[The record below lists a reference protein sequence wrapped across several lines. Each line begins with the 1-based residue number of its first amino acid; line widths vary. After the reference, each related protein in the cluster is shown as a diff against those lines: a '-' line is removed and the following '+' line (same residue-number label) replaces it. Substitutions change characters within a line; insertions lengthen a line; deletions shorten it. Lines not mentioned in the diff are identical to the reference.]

1 VRTASII
8 HASLIVISLRLLIS
22 RTAAPMY
29 KPDRAGRTSSRLVDL
44 ERERLRRTKEGLILS
59 DRREKGAQVERET
72 EGLGQ
77 LGLIEPQRNQ

>member
-1 VRTASII
+1 
-8 HASLIVISLRLLIS
+8 
-22 RTAAPMY
+22 
-29 KPDRAGRTSSRLVDL
+29 
-44 ERERLRRTKEGLILS
+44 LRRTKEGLILS